1 MAGHVRKHIDGLVQ
15 DCSNSSALAVELL
28 HSCTKPSIYSHMGQ
42 THKNIFL
49 MDCLYCFYFEYRY
62 LGQIDSYDVTVLYSY
77 SMVYLYLIWGN
88 HLWMQFSLTDNHIWC
103 ENPLIPIFAVTK
115 YNKTIGCVLLW
126 TLLGLSWSQVS
137 AVQLKVRHHKS
148 IMGAWSSNELRWLDL
163 KIEHQGPVSI

>member
-1 MAGHVRKHIDGLVQ
+1 MQ
-15 DCSNSSALAVELL
+15 DCSNSSTLAVELL
-28 HSCTKPSIYSHMGQ
+28 QSCTKPSIYSHMGQ

-49 MDCLYCFYFEYRY
+49 MGYLYCFYFEY
-62 LGQIDSYDVTVLYSY
+62 LGKIDSYDETVLYSY
-77 SMVYLYLIWGN
+77 SMVYLIWGN

-148 IMGAWSSNELRWLDL
+148 IMGAWSSNELQWLDL
-163 KIEHQGPVSI
+163 KIEHQDRSPSNGALGPVSI